1 MNKLYIFDYES
12 IGNIFKGEVAIEAN
26 GLVEAQDRFLV
37 WVKKQSVYEHMWSLS
52 FRARE
57 LKDWKR

>member
-12 IGNIFKGEVAIEAN
+12 IDNIFKGEVAIEAN
-26 GLVEAQDRFLV
+26 GLVEAQDKFLV
-37 WVKKQSVYEHMWSLS
+37 WVKKQSVYPHMWSLS

-57 LKDWKR
+57 LKDWE

>member
-26 GLVEAQDRFLV
+26 GLVEAQDKFLV